1 MSEQEKTPDTSPEA
15 EELNEGVS
23 APEEAEL
30 ETQNESAPPE
40 AAPEPEP
47 EYAQHI
53 NPEIQLELDR
63 FGRHVDSLTEAVLES
78 ADLANR
84 SAMATTTIGEDFKN
98 SLETWNE
105 INGKNILYLKVL
117 VAVGGV
123 VMFISSMVFLVAALR
138 VGSRVSEL
146 DSMLLAVG
154 KRVVELN
161 ASTQDVTILSTRVQ
175 ELGAKQES
183 LVAAQERLA
192 KLTADSLAQNEM
204 IIKSLPGETAKHMAM
219 TGESLG
225 HKVDALSK
233 TVQSQA
239 EEVKG
244 LGASVSALK
253 NRVGNVAGLK
263 KQVEAIV
270 SLEKER
276 YLETLQQTA
285 AQAKAPPPP
294 PPKPLAYPPVKPAA
308 ESK

>member
-1 MSEQEKTPDTSPEA
+1 MSEQEKTPETSPEA
-15 EELNEGVS
+15 EDLLNGADDADAAES
-23 APEEAEL
+23 TEQEAQPEAEEA
-30 ETQNESAPPE
+30 
-40 AAPEPEP
+40 PEP

-105 INGKNILYLKVL
+105 INSKNILYLKVL

-146 DSMLLAVG
+146 DTMLLAVG

-183 LVAAQERLA
+183 LIAAQERLA

-204 IIKSLPGETAKHMAM
+204 IIKSLPGETAKQMAM

-225 HKVDALSK
+225 QKVDALSK

-239 EEVKG
+239 EDVKG

-253 NRVGNVAGLK
+253 NRVGNVAGLQ

-276 YLETLQQTA
+276 YLETMQQAA
-285 AQAKAPPPP
+285 AQAKMPPPP
-294 PPKPLAYPPVKPAA
+294 KPKPLAYPPVKPAT